1 MADNNFT
8 LVDHEKTDN
17 ALISS
22 VCANSR
28 TADDLQE
35 LWEGAWALWMFS
47 TGCDRSYRPES
58 SEALERITEGMDPD
72 VSSTKHP
79 REGNSSSEELEHSPK
94 RQRTESLTRKIS
106 KLAITAQGAL
116 SPVDA
121 ESPKSKR
128 KPLPTLPE
136 ETRKKRSKPRLKPR
150 AITPDSGA
158 SGSGHATPKTPSKPQ
173 PQSAARS
180 LTVDSSFESGPKVSG
195 SGLRPVPASPSLAT
209 AQTSATVRVSQPE
222 PADEQLPILRG
233 GPSPS
238 GKVWQRTTAQERSP
252 NTAIKWKSLAVTA
265 LLRVIHASSG
275 LTVQIKVSGQEGAT
289 HTQESRIVASTQGEK
304 QADREDEKT
313 DEALLLADSHL
324 YLVT

>member
-72 VSSTKHP
+72 VS
-79 REGNSSSEELEHSPK
+79 

-238 GKVWQRTTAQERSP
+238 GS
-252 NTAIKWKSLAVTA
+252 S
-265 LLRVIHASSG
+265 AS
-275 LTVQIKVSGQEGAT
+275 
-289 HTQESRIVASTQGEK
+289 
-304 QADREDEKT
+304 D
-313 DEALLLADSHL
+313 
-324 YLVT
+324 